1 MEAMRQAWTDDR
13 LDDLNRRVENG
24 FNRVDADIREL
35 RSEMNERFN
44 HVDARFERL
53 EQRLDGRFERIDAR
67 FDAMQRLMIQGGAV
81 IVASLIGVIAT
92 LIATQI

>member
-1 MEAMRQAWTDDR
+1 MELMREAWSDDR

-24 FNRVDADIREL
+24 FNRVDTDIREL
-35 RSEMNERFN
+35 RSEMNSRFDR
-44 HVDARFERL
+44 VDARF
-53 EQRLDGRFERIDAR
+53 DAIDKR

-81 IVASLIGVIAT
+81 VIAALIG

>member
-1 MEAMRQAWTDDR
+1 MMEFMREAWSDDR

-35 RSEMNERFN
+35 RSEMNARFDR
-44 HVDARFERL
+44 VDARF
-53 EQRLDGRFERIDAR
+53 DRIDAR
-67 FDAMQRLMIQGGAV
+67 FDAMQRLMIQVG
-81 IVASLIGVIAT
+81 GVIAAALIG

>member
-1 MEAMRQAWTDDR
+1 MMELMREAWSDDR

-35 RSEMNERFN
+35 RSEMNARFDR
-44 HVDARFERL
+44 VDARF
-53 EQRLDGRFERIDAR
+53 DRIDAR
-67 FDAMQRLMIQGGAV
+67 FDAMQRLMIQVG
-81 IVASLIGVIAT
+81 GVIAAALIG